1 MAGNPVLAPALPLPA
16 TADRGS
22 SRGPAPARHKRGGQ
36 RLRSGSGVWCFPRS
50 TGRLPDMAFVI
61 DHVDLLGYL
70 ASDARLRDPATG
82 TLVAR
87 LGKAAAFYLRETLP
101 EAADRSFAQVF
112 WEPGYYLVVRGG
124 ASIQPCLAA
133 GAQIYAAGRLRRSLF
148 ETQGQTLCHTEI
160 ICTKADV
167 LVLRTPD
174 GGRT

>member
-1 MAGNPVLAPALPLPA
+1 
-16 TADRGS
+16 
-22 SRGPAPARHKRGGQ
+22 
-36 RLRSGSGVWCFPRS
+36 
-50 TGRLPDMAFVI
+50 MAFVI

-101 EAADRSFAQVF
+101 EAADRSFAQAF

-167 LVLRTPD
+167 LVLRRPD
-174 GGRT
+174 GGRTQPLLRRR